1 MADSSLNN
9 ITHPNLRKLER
20 LPTPVTTAARIL
32 SFLFSVYRVL
42 RIGMKTPVFIVDEK
56 RIRKN
61 CEVLASVKKRTDCK
75 VLLALKGFAMW
86 PLFPLIR
93 EYLDGVC
100 ASSPWEARLGR
111 EEFGKEVHAYAAA
124 YSETDFAELLTLC
137 DEIDFNSFAQLE
149 QFRPQMNA
157 SVKFGLRINPECST
171 QPHDHAIYDPC
182 APKSRLGIRRK
193 DFDDAA
199 LDGVSGLHFHTLC
212 EQNSDDLA
220 TTLKAIE
227 EKFGEFLPQMDWVNF
242 GGGHHVTR
250 DDYDID
256 LLCKLISD
264 FKAKYG
270 VQVILEPGEAV
281 ALNAGVLVST
291 VMDVI
296 DNEGAIAILDTS
308 CTCHM
313 PDVLEMPYRPVIG
326 LLKGD
331 DFFAALTNPAG
342 EAGVKQHSYK
352 LAGLSCLAGDV
363 IGDYSF
369 DEPLEPGDRL
379 VFGDMAH
386 YSMVKTTFFNGIQH
400 PDIAILRD
408 GTIDVVRRFG
418 YADYKS
424 RLA

>member
-1 MADSSLNN
+1 
-9 ITHPNLRKLER
+9 
-20 LPTPVTTAARIL
+20 
-32 SFLFSVYRVL
+32 
-42 RIGMKTPVFIVDEK
+42 MKTPVFIVDEAL
-56 RIRKN
+56 IRKN
-61 CEVLASVKKRTDCK
+61 CQILASVKESTDCK

-93 EYLDGVC
+93 EYLDGTC

-111 EEFGKEVHAYAAA
+111 EEFGGEVHAYAAA
-124 YSETDFAELLTLC
+124 YSESDFEELLMLC
-137 DEIDFNSFAQLE
+137 DEIDFNSFAQWETFKPVAGSETL
-149 QFRPQMNA
+149 PA
-157 SVKFGLRINPECST
+157 TFGLRINPECST
-171 QPHDHAIYDPC
+171 QPDEHAIYDPC

-193 DFDDAA
+193 DFEGQS
-199 LDGVSGLHFHTLC
+199 LDGISGLHFHTLC
-212 EQNSDDLA
+212 EQNAEDLA
-220 TTLKAIE
+220 TTLAAIE
-227 EKFGEFLPQMDWVNF
+227 EKFGDFLPDMDWVNF

-250 DDYDID
+250 SDYDID

-264 FKAKYG
+264 FKSKYG

-291 VMDVI
+291 VLDVI
-296 DNEGAIAILDTS
+296 DNDGAIAILDTS

-326 LLKGD
+326 KLKSSD
-331 DFFAALTNPAG
+331 LFSPLNDPAG
-342 EAGVKQHSYK
+342 DAGEKKYSYT

-369 DEPLEPGDRL
+369 DEPLKVGDRL

-386 YSMVKTTFFNGIQH
+386 YSMVKSTFFNGIQH

-408 GTIDVVRRFG
+408 KKLELVRRFD
-418 YADYKS
+418 YEDYKN
-424 RLA
+424 RLS

>member
-1 MADSSLNN
+1 LG
-9 ITHPNLRKLER
+9 T
-20 LPTPVTTAARIL
+20 PT
-32 SFLFSVYRVL
+32 
-42 RIGMKTPVFIVDEK
+42 FIVDEA

-61 CEVLASVKKRTDCK
+61 CDVLASVRDRTGCK

-86 PLFPLIR
+86 PLFPIIR
-93 EYLDGVC
+93 EYLDGTC

-111 EEFGKEVHAYAAA
+111 EEFAGEVHAYAAA
-124 YSETDFAELLTLC
+124 YSESDFAELLTLC

-149 QFRPQMNA
+149 KFRPQINEA
-157 SVKFGLRINPECST
+157 TRFGLRINPECST
-171 QPHDHAIYDPC
+171 QPDNHAIYDPC

-193 DFDDAA
+193 DFEGQN

-212 EQNSDDLA
+212 EQNADDLA
-220 TTLKAIE
+220 TTLKAVE
-227 EKFGEFLPQMDWVNF
+227 EQFGPFLPQMEWINF
-242 GGGHHVTR
+242 GGGHHITR
-250 DDYDID
+250 DDYAVD
-256 LLCKLISD
+256 LLCKLIND
-264 FKAKYG
+264 FKAKYD

-281 ALNAGVLVST
+281 ALNAGVLVTT
-291 VMDVI
+291 VLDII
-296 DNEGAIAILDTS
+296 DNNGAIAILDTS

-326 LLKGD
+326 KLRTSD
-331 DFFAALTNPAG
+331 YFEALEQPAG
-342 EAGVKQHSYK
+342 EAGEKAHTYT

-369 DEPLEPGDRL
+369 DEPLRAGDRL

-400 PDIAILRD
+400 PAIGIMRNGEIDI
-408 GTIDVVRRFG
+408 VREFQ
-418 YADYKS
+418 YQDYKN